1 MTAPHQN
8 LLGTSGAVDTGEE
21 TDPNFNQTV
30 LLLHGD
36 GTNGGQNNTFVD
48 SSSSGHSITRNGN
61 PTQGTFNPF
70 LGEGQ
75 YSNFYDGV
83 TGSVG
88 AATYI
93 GGTSS
98 DFVFGTNEFTIEFFV
113 YFLDNTATSFFSI
126 ETTGTIFF
134 YDGSKFI
141 LGQRGSSGTDLEYT
155 NTPTLNTW
163 HHIALTRDGTGT
175 DDIALFINGTKV
187 ANSTSNTT
195 SIYNNSG
202 ALYIGA
208 LSVNNYSLNG
218 YISNYRVVNGASVYS
233 SSASSITVPSTA
245 LTAIPNTK
253 LLTCQSN
260 RFVDNSTSGHTISI
274 NDTPKVVP
282 FSPLAPTASYSE
294 SVHGGSAFFDGSGD
308 YLTIPDSSEFHL
320 GSGDFTIETWL
331 YITNSNSVGAG
342 WINQWAAN
350 QLSFYFGTTTT
361 NQFIFGYSSNG
372 SSFLTA
378 ASGHIITNNLHQWT
392 HFAVCRSGNNLRLF
406 VNGTQVGSTTD
417 FTGVTLHDS
426 TASIVVGYNA
436 TGTSSWYLNGF
447 MLGARILK
455 SALYSSGSFTL
466 PTVPPTSNSDTKLL
480 MNFTNAEIIDST
492 MKSNLETVDNAQID
506 TSVKKFGTGSIQFD
520 GNDSIRWN
528 QASGTSEQM
537 AIRTG
542 PFTVEFFVYFD
553 GDPNN
558 GGTNGRASLM
568 RDAGNSFVIQRYDGE
583 WEVGSEPTP
592 QIQVAQSLSNQ
603 TFYHVALT
611 RDSSNNL
618 RLFIDGTQAGSTS
631 TSFTTDF
638 DENQW
643 HLGSFNADGSGGRAL
658 TGFMDEVRITKGVA
672 RYTSDFTA
680 PTKAFANR

>member
-61 PTQGTFNPF
+61 TTQGTFNPF

-308 YLTIPDSSEFHL
+308 DLTIMKSAPSQMLTTNWS
-320 GSGDFTIETWL
+320 IEMWV
-331 YITNSNSVGAG
+331 YITETGNIALLDHRG
-342 WINQWAAN
+342 
-350 QLSFYFGTTTT
+350 
-361 NQFIFGYSSNG
+361 SNG
-372 SSFLTA
+372 SWGNQS
-378 ASGHIITNNLHQWT
+378 TNGLNFQFYAISSTLYWQVSNTTYLGGSYYPKPHSWN
-392 HFAVCRSGNNLRLF
+392 HFAVSNDGTQTSVFL
-406 VNGTQVGSTTD
+406 NGTR
-417 FTGVTLHDS
+417 
-426 TASIVVGYNA
+426 I
-436 TGTSSWYLNGF
+436 LNGTTNF
-447 MLGARILK
+447 T
-455 SALYSSGSFTL
+455 TL
-466 PTVPPTSNSDTKLL
+466 PAGSDIDRFTIGRNPSGYDTTGYVSAVKIHTTEYYDASASTITVPTAPPTADANTFLL
-480 MNFTNAEIIDST
+480 LNFTNAEIIDNT
-492 MKSNLETVDNAQID
+492 MKNNLETVDAAQID

-520 GNDSIRWN
+520 GSGDYLTGIN
-528 QASGTSEQM
+528 QPYLILGKGSYTFEC
-537 AIRTG
+537 
-542 PFTVEFFVYFD
+542 FVYITT
-553 GDPNN
+553 GDQTYHGLLSIV
-558 GGTNGRASLM
+558 GGIQFQLSNELM
-568 RDAGNSFVIQRYDGE
+568 RLSSTANAMLVADAGDE
-583 WEVGSEPTP
+583 
-592 QIQVAQSLSNQ
+592 
-603 TFYHVALT
+603 VALNT
-611 RDSSNNL
+611 WTHLAFVKDGATNSL
-618 RLFIDGTQAGSTS
+618 KFFKDGTLIKTGTDSYNSGAGVVVSNWTQTGALQVGRIFNS
-631 TSFTTDF
+631 ATYDIEGYIDEARLTLAPRYSSSF
-638 DENQW
+638 
-643 HLGSFNADGSGGRAL
+643 S
-658 TGFMDEVRITKGVA
+658 
-672 RYTSDFTA
+672 A